1 MDIHSSMVMIGDD
14 GKIEKK
20 HPFGVLLSCF
30 WRVSFDY
37 LLLFADVACN
47 MKHHEIFDYLLLN
60 ADVSCNVK
68 HHDTLFLF
76 FYFLL
81 MLLAT

>member
-14 GKIEKK
+14 GKVEKK

-47 MKHHEIFDYLLLN
+47 MQHHDTFDYLLLN

-68 HHDTLFLF
+68 HHETFDFV
-76 FYFLL
+76 YYCLL